1 LKLDSRFRGNDKGI
15 LKMDLQKAFDFTGQV
30 AVITG
35 GGGVLCGTI
44 AKYFAARGG
53 KAAIVDLNLDAAQAI
68 ADDIKTNGGTAEA
81 FKANV
86 LERDSVEQMAK
97 NVVKTFGKIDILING
112 AGGNK
117 KEATTSEELPFADMP
132 IEAVKFVMD
141 LNFIGTLLPS
151 QVIAPYMFKQNSGK
165 ILNFSSMASLKPL
178 TKTPAYSA
186 AKAAI
191 TNFTQWLA
199 VHISQ
204 GYSDKIRVNALV
216 PGFFLTA
223 QNKYLLTDKDTGNM
237 TPRGQQVIDHTPM
250 ARYGSP
256 EDLVAP
262 ALFLLSDAS
271 SFVHGTTLTVDG
283 GMSAYGGV

>member
-1 LKLDSRFRGNDKGI
+1 MN
-15 LKMDLQKAFDFTGQV
+15 LQKAFDFTGQV

-44 AKYFAARGG
+44 AKYFAACGG
-53 KAAIVDLNLDAAQAI
+53 RAAIVDLNLDAANAVVN
-68 ADDIKTNGGTAEA
+68 DIKKQGGIAEA

-86 LERDSVEQMAK
+86 LERDLVEQMAK
-97 NVVKTFGKIDILING
+97 DVIKTFGQIDILING

-117 KEATTSEELPFADMP
+117 KEATTSKDLSFADMP
-132 IEAVKFVMD
+132 IDAVKFVFD

-151 QVIAPYMFKQNSGK
+151 QVIVPYMVKQDSGK
-165 ILNFSSMASLKPL
+165 ILNFSSMSSLKPL
-178 TKTPAYSA
+178 TKVPAYSA

-223 QNKYLLTDKDTGNM
+223 QNKYLLTDKDTGKM
-237 TPRGQQVIDHTPM
+237 TVRGQQVIDHTPM

-262 ALFLLSDAS
+262 ALFLLSDVS
-271 SFVHGTTLTVDG
+271 SFIHGTTLTIDG

>member
-1 LKLDSRFRGNDKGI
+1 
-15 LKMDLQKAFDFTGQV
+15 MDLQKAFDFTGQV

-44 AKYFAARGG
+44 ARYFAACGG
-53 KAAIVDLNLDAAQAI
+53 KTAIVDLNLDAAKVVV
-68 ADDIKTNGGTAEA
+68 DDIKANGGFAEA
-81 FKANV
+81 FNTNV
-86 LERDSVEQMAK
+86 LERDSVEKMAK
-97 NVVKTFGKIDILING
+97 DVVKTFGRIDILING

-117 KEATTSEELPFADMP
+117 KEATTSKELPFSDMP
-132 IEAVKFVMD
+132 VDAVKFVFD

-151 QVIAPYMFKQNSGK
+151 QIIVPYMVKQNSGK

-204 GYSDKIRVNALV
+204 EYSDKIRVNALV
-216 PGFFLTA
+216 PGFFLTE
-223 QNKYLLTDKDTGNM
+223 QNRYLLTDKDTGDM
-237 TPRGQQVIDHTPM
+237 TPRGQLVIDHTPM

-271 SFVHGTTLTVDG
+271 SFVHGATLAIDG
-283 GMSAYGGV
+283 GMSAYGGI